1 LVKASIFATC
11 LVDQFYPE
19 VGESVVKVLRR
30 LGVDLD
36 FPSGQTCCGQPAFN
50 SGFLSQAKPLARRLI
65 DLFAH
70 SDYVVVPSGSC
81 ATMLKVFVPELLK
94 GEPELAEQACA
105 LADRTYEFS
114 QFLRNVLGVTNV
126 GARFYGMV
134 TYHTSCHLMRELGA
148 ATESQKLIQAVHG
161 VKYVELEGSADCCG
175 FGGTFSVKYPRISEA
190 ILESKLRSIEATEAD
205 VVVASDS
212 GCLMH
217 ISGAMSRRGMKARP
231 MHLAQ
236 LLAQGGA
243 NAG

>member
-1 LVKASIFATC
+1 MVKASLFATC

-19 VGESVVKVLRR
+19 VGESTVKVLRR

-36 FPSGQTCCGQPAFN
+36 FPVGQTCCGQPAFN
-50 SGFLSQAKPLARRLI
+50 SGFVTQAKPLALRFL
-65 DLFAH
+65 DLFAG

-81 ATMLKVFVPELLK
+81 AAMLKVFVPQMLQGDAK
-94 GEPELAEQACA
+94 LAEQARA
-105 LADRTYEFS
+105 LADRTYELS
-114 QFLRNVLGVTNV
+114 QFLVNVLGVTEV
-126 GARFYGMV
+126 GARFYGKV
-134 TYHTSCHLMRELGA
+134 TYHASCHLLRELGA

-161 VKYVELEGSADCCG
+161 VKYVELEGATNCCG
-175 FGGTFSVKYPRISEA
+175 FGGTFSVKYPKISEA
-190 ILESKLRSIEATEAD
+190 ILESKLRSIEATDAD
-205 VVVASDS
+205 VVVACDS

-217 ISGAMSRRGMKARP
+217 IAGAMSRRGMKARP